1 MRKYIINGILALGL
15 LSFGA
20 CNKSE
25 KTAQNHPAEG
35 QVIDTLV
42 STPNEM
48 YQGVLPCADCEG
60 IFTTITLAPDQT
72 FDKTDYYL
80 GKNEYFTEEGSY
92 TVDASTGIYAL
103 SSNNDKATQYYQ
115 REEGK
120 LVLLNDKKEKNTGAN
135 AHTYELEQLSNDD
148 YHFTPTPVE
157 GFLIIGHEVS
167 SFRPANSA
175 KVYWIEDPSGELQK
189 RYEAIVK
196 DKKTP
201 YFPVKANLVLEKDTK
216 KAEGFAEDYDGVVVV
231 KKLLDLKL
239 ISVGN

>member
-1 MRKYIINGILALGL
+1 MKYIIGTSFLVLALF
-15 LSFGA
+15 SS
-20 CNKSE
+20 CNKTE
-25 KTAQNHPAEG
+25 KVAG
-35 QVIDTLV
+35 QETVEKQKIDTLT
-42 STPNEM
+42 SIPSEM
-48 YQGVLPCADCEG
+48 YQGIIPCADCDG

-72 FDKTDYYL
+72 FEKTDYYL
-80 GKNEYFTEEGSY
+80 GKDEYFTEEGSY

-103 SSNNDKATQYYQ
+103 SFKSDNSTEYYQ
-115 REEGK
+115 KEEGK

-157 GFLIIGHEVS
+157 GFLTIGHEVS

-175 KVYWIEDPSGELQK
+175 KVYWVEDPSGDLQK
-189 RYEAIVK
+189 QYQELVK

-201 YFPVKANLVLEKDTK
+201 YFPVKANLVLEKKNK
-216 KAEGFAEDYDGVVVV
+216 KAEGLAEAYDGVVVL
-231 KKLLDLKL
+231 KKLLKLEL

>member
-1 MRKYIINGILALGL
+1 MKYIIGTSFLVLALF
-15 LSFGA
+15 SS
-20 CNKSE
+20 CNKTE
-25 KTAQNHPAEG
+25 KVAE
-35 QVIDTLV
+35 QETVEKQKIDTLT
-42 STPNEM
+42 SIPSEM
-48 YQGVLPCADCEG
+48 YQGIIPCADCEG

-72 FDKTDYYL
+72 FDKADYYL
-80 GKNEYFTEEGSY
+80 GKNEYFIEEGSY

-157 GFLIIGHEVS
+157 GFLTIGHEVS

-201 YFPVKANLVLEKDTK
+201 YFPIKANLVLEKDTK

>member
-1 MRKYIINGILALGL
+1 MKYIIGTSFLVLALF
-15 LSFGA
+15 SS
-20 CNKSE
+20 CNKTE
-25 KTAQNHPAEG
+25 KAANQETVEKQKT
-35 QVIDTLV
+35 DTLT
-42 STPNEM
+42 SISSEM
-48 YQGVLPCADCEG
+48 YQGIIPCADCDG

-103 SSNNDKATQYYQ
+103 SSNNDKATQHYQ

-196 DKKTP
+196 DKKIP